1 MNTLRGLCAELG
13 CTAPEKIDE
22 YVRRFYDGDIPRL
35 CDMDRLVRWYD
46 MDIPGVRALL
56 RLYIEE
62 FTALFTS
69 NGLYMVYASVPCPTI
84 IPAALNSTG
93 KVSVHTAEFC
103 AMITLQ
109 GILGQP
115 PPSSGHCWNSRC
127 AMLENRR
134 GFVEAGIIPRPQL
147 MWSFGLLCDECCK
160 TDELIH
166 DCDGVGQMNSF
177 CAKPYDAMRFVRYE
191 EELRTSLEYICV
203 QSGAALPQTKGIRDT
218 TNKAAIL
225 AAAICCSN
233 ASATRPP
240 LKAGTVALIQTS
252 QLMAFQDMSELVDAL
267 EDIYR
272 NMRHIDRAGAMEKL
286 YTYYIPPCI
295 PELGAVYADNGICLV
310 GSAAF
315 ITCPVQCMH
324 AKDIA
329 GMAAASWDASILSR
343 SSTDYVRETA
353 RTIKKYNCMRWDLSR
368 IFSANN
374 MQCC

>member
-1 MNTLRGLCAELG
+1 MNELNIWYIHPWGKSNEYVAWTVCGAWLHCAR
-13 CTAPEKIDE
+13 KIDE

-69 NGLYMVYASVPCPTI
+69 NGLYRVYASVPCPTI

-329 GMAAASWDASILSR
+329 GMAAARGMHLFLAAAVPI
-343 SSTDYVRETA
+343 TCVRLRA
-353 RTIKKYNCMRWDLSR
+353 R
-368 IFSANN
+368 
-374 MQCC
+374 